1 MAIYSASIRN
11 GIGTIHLEIRQQSQS
26 IANNTSTVYYNLYIK
41 GKGGYGFW
49 NKYHT
54 GKTSVVINGST
65 VHSQTGRDFDIRN
78 GGIQQLASGTT
89 TVKHNEDGSKSF
101 SFSASLWSSSATG
114 SISGNFTL
122 SKIPRKSDFY
132 VKNENGIG
140 ITRFYAGDKI
150 KVEINKKVSSFTHTL
165 SIKYLGKE
173 ETLISKTS
181 SKSIY
186 YTDSDK
192 IMENYMQNLRS
203 MPIDFV
209 LNTYDGNTRIGYV
222 VKRLTIDVPSSAG
235 PVINSVN
242 VTEANQ
248 NKINIIGETPFYQL
262 LSDLN
267 VITNASGKYGA
278 SIKNISVSL
287 GNLTRAG
294 SNVVLENINLKGDQ
308 NIKVTVKDSR
318 GFSTSTTKTINL
330 SPYAIPNIS
339 FFNAYRTETNTK
351 YASARISLTSTVIDN
366 KNPLEVKV
374 DVAEKDT
381 NSWRNVYSAT
391 VGNGAFNSTIS
402 LGGGFDDFK
411 AYDVRLIIAD
421 KFKRHQAI
429 SSIPTTSQSLVIGAN
444 KPVVGIGKVPEI
456 DKGLEVDG
464 IVKINSDQRNALY
477 VESLSSAGTLIMLIN
492 NGKQVGWIGNFGE
505 GLTIGD
511 DSGADIRISNS
522 IRLNGDIKAYNG
534 DNDKKIIKLN
544 PLNGLSGNIN
554 ARKDPLGGVTVWGA
568 VTISNMDYI
577 YKNTKNWAVL
587 PEGYRP
593 NTFTGFSLNGLKSGI
608 GSVVVQGMGCNSSG
622 EIYYKGIKNI
632 GNELSDGFNCYF
644 SFYFKAQGA
653 W

>member
-1 MAIYSASIRN
+1 MATYSVSIRN
-11 GIGTIHLEIRQQSQS
+11 GTGTIHLEIRQESQS
-26 IANNTSTVYYNLYIK
+26 IANNTSTVYYRLYIQ

-65 VHSQTGRDFDIRN
+65 VHNQTGRDFDIRN

-101 SFSASLWSSSATG
+101 SFSANLWSSSATG

-132 VKNENGIG
+132 VKNEKGSG

-150 KVEINKKVSSFTHTL
+150 RIDIDKKVSSFTHTL
-165 SIKYLGKE
+165 SIKYLDKE

-181 SKSIY
+181 TTNIY

-209 LNTYDGNTRIGYV
+209 LYTYNGNTRIGYV

-235 PVINSVN
+235 PVINSVD

-248 NKINIIGETPFYQL
+248 NKINIIGSSPFYQL

-267 VITNASGKYGA
+267 VVTDVSGKYGA
-278 SIKNISVSL
+278 SIKNINVSL
-287 GNLTRAG
+287 GNYIKSG
-294 SNVVLENINLKGDQ
+294 SNVILDNVNLKGDQ

-318 GFSTSTTKTINL
+318 GFSASTTKAINL
-330 SPYAIPNIS
+330 SPYNLPNIS
-339 FFNAYRTETNTK
+339 FFNAYREEKNTK
-351 YASARISLTSTVIDN
+351 YASARISLTSTVISN
-366 KNPLEVKV
+366 KNPLDVKV

-411 AYDVRLIIAD
+411 AYDVRLSIAD

-444 KPVVGIGKVPEI
+444 KPVVGVGKVPEI
-456 DKGLEVDG
+456 DRGLEVDG
-464 IVKINSDQRNALY
+464 VLKL
-477 VESLSSAGTLIMLIN
+477 
-492 NGKQVGWIGNFGE
+492 GNF
-505 GLTIGD
+505 TTFISGD
-511 DSGADIRISNS
+511 DIV
-522 IRLNGDIKAYNG
+522 LKNGNYYGSFRMENNLKLGGNITFAEG
-534 DNDKKIIKLN
+534 NDKKIINLN
-544 PLNGLSGNIN
+544 PLNGLSGNIK
-554 ARKDPLGGVTVWGA
+554 AIKDPLGGVTVWGA
-568 VTISNMDYI
+568 VTTSNMDYI
-577 YKNTKNWAVL
+577 YKNTSNWAVL

-593 NTFTGFSLNGLKSGI
+593 NTFVGFSLNGLKSGI
-608 GSVVVQGMGCNSSG
+608 GSVVVQGMGCNSGG
-622 EIYYKGIKNI
+622 EIYYKGIKSI
-632 GNELSDGFNCYF
+632 GNELIDGFNCYF

>member
-1 MAIYSASIRN
+1 MATYSASIRN
-11 GIGTIHLEIRQQSQS
+11 GTGTIHLEIRQQSQS
-26 IANNTSTVYYNLYIK
+26 IANNTSTVYYRLYIQ

-65 VHSQTGRDFDIRN
+65 VHNQTGRDFDIRN
-78 GGIQQLASGTT
+78 GGTQQLASGTT

-132 VKNENGIG
+132 VKNENGSG

-181 SKSIY
+181 SVNIY

-192 IMENYMQNLRS
+192 MMENYMQNLRS

-209 LNTYDGNTRIGYV
+209 LNTYDGSTRIGYV

-242 VTEANQ
+242 VTEASQ
-248 NKINIIGETPFYQL
+248 NKINIIGSSPFYQL
-262 LSDLN
+262 LSDLK
-267 VITNASGKYGA
+267 VSTNASGKYGA

-287 GNLTRAG
+287 GNYSKSG
-294 SNVVLENINLKGDQ
+294 SNVILDNVNLKGDQ
-308 NIKVTVKDSR
+308 DIKVTVQDSR
-318 GFSTSTTKTINL
+318 GFSASTTKTINL
-330 SPYAIPNIS
+330 SPYNLPNIS
-339 FFNAYRTETNTK
+339 FFNAYREEKNTK

-374 DVAEKDT
+374 DVAEKDS
-381 NSWRNVYSAT
+381 NSWKNVYSAT
-391 VGNGAFNSTIS
+391 VGNGKFNGTIS

-411 AYDVRLIIAD
+411 AYDERLIIAD

-464 IVKINSDQRNALY
+464 VLKL
-477 VESLSSAGTLIMLIN
+477 
-492 NGKQVGWIGNFGE
+492 GNF
-505 GLTIGD
+505 TTFISGD
-511 DSGADIRISNS
+511 DIVLKNSNYYGS
-522 IRLNGDIKAYNG
+522 FRMENNLKLDGNITFAEG
-534 DNDKKIIKLN
+534 NDKKIINLN
-544 PLNGLSGNIN
+544 PLNGLSGNIK
-554 ARKDPLGGVTVWGA
+554 AIKDPLGGVTVWGA
-568 VTISNMDYI
+568 VVISNIDYI
-577 YKNTKNWAVL
+577 YKNTSNWAVL

-593 NTFTGFSLNGLKSGI
+593 NTFVGFSLNGLKSGI
-608 GSVVVQGMGCNSSG
+608 GSVLVQGMGCNSSG
-622 EIYYKGIKNI
+622 EIYYKGIKSI
-632 GNELSDGFNCYF
+632 GNELSNGFNCYF

>member
-1 MAIYSASIRN
+1 MATYSASIRN
-11 GIGTIHLEIRQQSQS
+11 GTGTIHLEIRQQSQS
-26 IANNTSTVYYNLYIK
+26 IANNTSTVYYNLYIQ

-54 GKTSVVINGST
+54 GKTNVVINGST
-65 VHSQTGRDFDIRN
+65 VHSQSGRDFDIRN

-132 VKNENGIG
+132 VKNENGSG

-181 SKSIY
+181 SANIY
-186 YTDSDK
+186 YTDSGK
-192 IMENYMQNLRS
+192 IMENYMKNLRS

-209 LNTYDGNTRIGYV
+209 LYTYDGNARIGYV

-235 PVINSVN
+235 PVINSVD

-248 NKINIIGETPFYQL
+248 NKINIIGSSPFYQL
-262 LSDLN
+262 LSDLK
-267 VITNASGKYGA
+267 VSTNASGKYGA
-278 SIKNISVSL
+278 TIKNISVSL
-287 GNLTRAG
+287 GNYIKSG
-294 SNVVLENINLKGDQ
+294 SNIILDNVNLKGDQ
-308 NIKVTVKDSR
+308 NIKVTVQDSR
-318 GFSTSTTKTINL
+318 GFSASTTKTINL
-330 SPYAIPNIS
+330 SPYNLPNIS
-339 FFNAYRTETNTK
+339 FFNAYREEKNTK
-351 YASARISLTSTVIDN
+351 YASARIALTSTVIDN
-366 KNPLEVKV
+366 KNPLDVKV
-374 DVAEKDT
+374 DVSEKDS

-411 AYDVRLIIAD
+411 AYDVRLTIAD

-444 KPVVGIGKVPEI
+444 KPVVGVGRLPTHI

-464 IVKINSDQRNALY
+464 EICF
-477 VESLSSAGTLIMLIN
+477 
-492 NGKQVGWIGNFGE
+492 NGEIKPFGE
-505 GLTIGD
+505 AGKVIDLKLSDGLAGFIKTI
-511 DSGADIRISNS
+511 
-522 IRLNGDIKAYNG
+522 
-534 DNDKKIIKLN
+534 
-544 PLNGLSGNIN
+544 
-554 ARKDPLGGVTVWGA
+554 KDPLGGVRIWGK
-568 VTISNMDYI
+568 VDIT
-577 YKNTKNWAVL
+577 NTNPIKKYYTWATL
-587 PEGYRP
+587 PKGY
-593 NTFTGFSLNGLKSGI
+593 NCNLFIGFSLYSYILGGHVNI
-608 GSVVVQGMGCNSSG
+608 IPGMGITDDG
-622 EIYYKGIKNI
+622 RIRYVGIN
-632 GNELSDGFNCYF
+632 NEYDKIEVGSTNEFT
-644 SFYFKAQGA
+644 FYFKTEEA

>member
-11 GIGTIHLEIRQQSQS
+11 GTGTIHLEIRQESQS
-26 IANNTSTVYYNLYIK
+26 IANNTSTVYYRLYIQ

-89 TVKHNEDGSKSF
+89 NVKHNEDGSKSF

-132 VKNENGIG
+132 VKNEKGSG

-181 SKSIY
+181 SANIY
-186 YTDSDK
+186 YTDSGK

-209 LNTYDGNTRIGYV
+209 LYTYDGNTRIGYV
-222 VKRLTIDVPSSAG
+222 VKRLTIDVSSSAG
-235 PVINSVN
+235 PVINSVD

-248 NKINIIGETPFYQL
+248 NKINIIGSSPFYQL
-262 LSDLN
+262 LSDLK
-267 VITNASGKYGA
+267 VSTNASGKYGA
-278 SIKNISVSL
+278 SIKNISVTL
-287 GNLTRAG
+287 GNYSKSG
-294 SNVVLENINLKGDQ
+294 SNVTLDNVNLKGDQ
-308 NIKVTVKDSR
+308 DIKVTVQDSR
-318 GFSTSTTKTINL
+318 GFSASTTKTINL
-330 SPYAIPNIS
+330 SPYNLPNIS

-366 KNPLEVKV
+366 KNPLDVKV

-381 NSWRNVYSAT
+381 NSWKNVYSAT

-464 IVKINSDQRNALY
+464 VLKL
-477 VESLSSAGTLIMLIN
+477 
-492 NGKQVGWIGNFGE
+492 GNF
-505 GLTIGD
+505 TTFISGD
-511 DSGADIRISNS
+511 DIVLKNSNYYGS
-522 IRLNGDIKAYNG
+522 FRMENNLKLDGNITFAEG
-534 DNDKKIIKLN
+534 NDKKIINLN
-544 PLNGLSGNIN
+544 PLNGLSGNIK
-554 ARKDPLGGVTVWGA
+554 AIKDPLGGVTVWGA
-568 VTISNMDYI
+568 VTTSNMDYI
-577 YKNTKNWAVL
+577 YRNTSNWAVL

-593 NTFTGFSLNGLKSGI
+593 NTFVGFSLNALKSGA
-608 GSVVVQGMGCNSSG
+608 GAVVVQGMGCNSSG
-622 EIYYKGIKNI
+622 EIYYKGIKSI
-632 GNELSDGFNCYF
+632 GNELSNGFNCYF
-644 SFYFKAQGA
+644 SFYFKAQEA
-653 W
+653 L

>member
-1 MAIYSASIRN
+1 MATYSASIRN
-11 GIGTIHLEIRQQSQS
+11 GTGTIHLEIRQQSQS
-26 IANNTSTVYYNLYIK
+26 IVNNTSTVYYNLYIQ

-65 VHSQTGRDFDIRN
+65 VHNQTGRDFDVRN
-78 GGIQQLASGTT
+78 GKVQQLASGTT
-89 TVKHNEDGSKSF
+89 TVAHNEDGSKSF

-132 VKNENGIG
+132 VKNEKGSG

-150 KVEINKKVSSFTHTL
+150 RIYIDKKVSSFTHTL
-165 SIKYLGKE
+165 SIKYLGRE
-173 ETLISKTS
+173 ETLISKTTGT
-181 SKSIY
+181 SIT
-186 YTDSDK
+186 YTTSNK

-248 NKINIIGETPFYQL
+248 NKINIIGETPFYQI

-267 VITNASGKYGA
+267 VITNASGEYGA

-287 GNLTRAG
+287 GNLTRIG

-308 NIKVTVKDSR
+308 DIKVTVQDSR
-318 GFSTSTTKTINL
+318 GFSASTTKTINL
-330 SPYAIPNIS
+330 SPYNLPNIS
-339 FFNAYRTETNTK
+339 FFNAYREEKNTK
-351 YASARISLTSTVIDN
+351 YASARIALTSTVIDN
-366 KNPLEVKV
+366 KNPLDVKV
-374 DVAEKDT
+374 DIAEKDT

-402 LGGGFDDFK
+402 LGGDFDDFK
-411 AYDVRLIIAD
+411 AYEVRLSIAD

-444 KPVVGIGKVPEI
+444 KPVVGVGRVPTHIE
-456 DKGLEVDG
+456 KGLEVDG
-464 IVKINSDQRNALY
+464 DICL
-477 VESLSSAGTLIMLIN
+477 
-492 NGKQVGWIGNFGE
+492 NGEIKPFGE
-505 GLTIGD
+505 AGKVIDL
-511 DSGADIRISNS
+511 
-522 IRLNGDIKAYNG
+522 
-534 DNDKKIIKLN
+534 KLSD
-544 PLNGLSGNIN
+544 GLSGFIKTI
-554 ARKDPLGGVTVWGA
+554 KDPLGGVRIWGKVD
-568 VTISNMDYI
+568 VTNSNPIKKY
-577 YKNTKNWAVL
+577 YTWATL
-587 PEGYRP
+587 PKGYSCNR
-593 NTFTGFSLNGLKSGI
+593 FIGFSIYSYILNGRLNIIPGMAITDDGRIRYVGI
-608 GSVVVQGMGCNSSG
+608 INENDKIEVGST
-622 EIYYKGIKNI
+622 
-632 GNELSDGFNCYF
+632 NEFN
-644 SFYFKAQGA
+644 FYFKTEEA

>member
-1 MAIYSASIRN
+1 MATYSASIRN
-11 GIGTIHLEIRQQSQS
+11 GTGTIHLEIRQQSQS
-26 IANNTSTVYYNLYIK
+26 IANNTSTVYYNLYIQ

-65 VHSQTGRDFDIRN
+65 VHNQTGRDFDIRN

-101 SFSASLWSSSATG
+101 SFSANLWSSSATG

-132 VKNENGIG
+132 VKNEKGSG

-181 SKSIY
+181 STNIY

-235 PVINSVN
+235 PVINSVD

-248 NKINIIGETPFYQL
+248 NKINIIGSSPFYQL

-267 VITNASGKYGA
+267 VVIDVSGKYGA
-278 SIKNISVSL
+278 SIKNINVSL
-287 GNLTRAG
+287 GNYSKSG
-294 SNVVLENINLKGDQ
+294 SNVTLDNVNLKGDQ
-308 NIKVTVKDSR
+308 NIKVTVQDSR
-318 GFSTSTTKTINL
+318 GFSASTTKTINL
-330 SPYAIPNIS
+330 SPYNLPNIS
-339 FFNAYRTETNTK
+339 FFNAYREEKNTK

-366 KNPLEVKV
+366 KNPLDVKV
-374 DVAEKDT
+374 DVAEKDS

-391 VGNGAFNSTIS
+391 VGNGTFNSTIS

-429 SSIPTTSQSLVIGAN
+429 CSIPTTSQSLVIGAN
-444 KPVVGIGKVPEI
+444 KPVVGVGRVPTHI

-464 IVKINSDQRNALY
+464 EICF
-477 VESLSSAGTLIMLIN
+477 
-492 NGKQVGWIGNFGE
+492 NGEIKPFGE
-505 GLTIGD
+505 AGKVIDLKLSDGLTGF
-511 DSGADIRISNS
+511 
-522 IRLNGDIKAYNG
+522 IKT
-534 DNDKKIIKLN
+534 I
-544 PLNGLSGNIN
+544 
-554 ARKDPLGGVTVWGA
+554 KDPLGGVRIWGKVD
-568 VTISNMDYI
+568 VTNSNPIKKY
-577 YKNTKNWAVL
+577 YTWATL
-587 PEGYRP
+587 PKGYSCNR
-593 NTFTGFSLNGLKSGI
+593 FIGFSLYSYILSGHVYI
-608 GSVVVQGMGCNSSG
+608 IPGMAVTDDGRIRYVGINNEYDKIEVGST
-622 EIYYKGIKNI
+622 
-632 GNELSDGFNCYF
+632 NEFT
-644 SFYFKAQGA
+644 FYFKTEEA

>member
-11 GIGTIHLEIRQQSQS
+11 GTGTIHLEIRQQSQS
-26 IANNTSTVYYNLYIK
+26 IANNTSTVYYRLYIQ

-54 GKTSVVINGST
+54 GKTNVVINGST
-65 VHSQTGRDFDIRN
+65 VHSQSGRDFDIRN
-78 GGIQQLASGTT
+78 GRIQQLASGTT

-132 VKNENGIG
+132 VKNENGSG

-181 SKSIY
+181 STNIY

-192 IMENYMQNLRS
+192 IMKKYMQNLRS

-209 LNTYDGNTRIGYV
+209 LYTYDGNTRIGYV
-222 VKRLTIDVPSSAG
+222 VKRLTIDVPSPAG
-235 PVINSVN
+235 PEINSVN

-267 VITNASGKYGA
+267 VITNASSKYGA

-294 SNVVLENINLKGDQ
+294 SNVVLENINLKGNQ

-318 GFSTSTTKTINL
+318 GFSASTTKTVNL
-330 SPYAIPNIS
+330 SPYNLPNIS

-351 YASARISLTSTVIDN
+351 YASARISLTSTVIEN
-366 KNPLEVKV
+366 KNPLDVKV

-402 LGGGFDDFK
+402 LGGDFDDFK
-411 AYDVRLIIAD
+411 AYDVRLSIAD

-444 KPVVGIGKVPEI
+444 KPVVGVGKVPEI

-477 VESLSSAGTLIMLIN
+477 VDSLSSDGTLIMLMN

-511 DSGADIRISNS
+511 DSGTDIRISNS

-534 DNDKKIIKLN
+534 DNDSKIIKLN
-544 PLNGLSGNIN
+544 PLNGLTGNIY
-554 ARKDPLGGVTVWGA
+554 ARKDPLGGVTVWGV
-568 VTISNMDYI
+568 VTTSNMDYI

-622 EIYYKGIKNI
+622 EIYYKGIKSI
-632 GNELSDGFNCYF
+632 ENELSNGFNCYF

>member
-1 MAIYSASIRN
+1 MTTYSASIRN
-11 GIGTIHLEIRQQSQS
+11 GTGTIHLEIRQQSQS
-26 IANNTSTVYYNLYIK
+26 IANNTSTVYYRLYIQ

-54 GKTSVVINGST
+54 GKTNVVINGST
-65 VHSQTGRDFDIRN
+65 VHSQSGRDFDIRN

-165 SIKYLGKE
+165 SIKYLSKE

-181 SKSIY
+181 STNIY

-192 IMENYMQNLRS
+192 IMKKYMQNLRS

-209 LNTYDGNTRIGYV
+209 LYTYDGNTRIGYV
-222 VKRLTIDVPSSAG
+222 VKRLTIDVPSSAS
-235 PVINSVN
+235 PTINSVN

-287 GNLTRAG
+287 GNSTRAG

-308 NIKVTVKDSR
+308 NIKVTVQDSR
-318 GFSTSTTKTINL
+318 GFSASTTKTINL
-330 SPYAIPNIS
+330 SPYNLPNIS
-339 FFNAYRTETNTK
+339 FFNAYREEKNTK

-374 DVAEKDT
+374 DVAEKDS
-381 NSWRNVYSAT
+381 NSWKNVYSAT
-391 VGNGAFNSTIS
+391 VGNGKFNGTIS

-411 AYDVRLIIAD
+411 AYDVKLSIAD

-444 KPVVGIGKVPEI
+444 KPVVGVGRVPTHI

-464 IVKINSDQRNALY
+464 DICL
-477 VESLSSAGTLIMLIN
+477 
-492 NGKQVGWIGNFGE
+492 NGEIKPFGE
-505 GLTIGD
+505 TGKVIDL
-511 DSGADIRISNS
+511 
-522 IRLNGDIKAYNG
+522 
-534 DNDKKIIKLN
+534 KLSD
-544 PLNGLSGNIN
+544 GLSGFIKTI
-554 ARKDPLGGVTVWGA
+554 KDPLGGVRIWGK
-568 VTISNMDYI
+568 VDIT
-577 YKNTKNWAVL
+577 NTNPIKKYYTWATL
-587 PEGYRP
+587 PKGY
-593 NTFTGFSLNGLKSGI
+593 NCNLFIGFSLYSYILGGHVNI
-608 GSVVVQGMGCNSSG
+608 IPGMGVTDDG
-622 EIYYKGIKNI
+622 RIRYVGIN
-632 GNELSDGFNCYF
+632 NEYDKIEVGSTNEFT
-644 SFYFKAQGA
+644 FYFKTEEA

>member
-1 MAIYSASIRN
+1 MATYSASIRN
-11 GIGTIHLEIRQQSQS
+11 GTGTIHLEIRQQSQS

-54 GKTSVVINGST
+54 GKTNVVINGST
-65 VHSQTGRDFDIRN
+65 VHSQSGRDFDIRN
-78 GGIQQLASGTT
+78 GGIQQLSSGTT

-132 VKNENGIG
+132 VKNEKGRG

-150 KVEINKKVSSFTHTL
+150 RIDIDKKVSSFTHTL
-165 SIKYLGKE
+165 SIKYLDKE

-181 SKSIY
+181 SINIY

-209 LNTYDGNTRIGYV
+209 LYTYDGNTRIGYV

-248 NKINIIGETPFYQL
+248 NKINIIGEKPFYQL

-267 VITNASGKYGA
+267 VITNASGEYGA

-287 GNLTRAG
+287 GNLTRIG

-308 NIKVTVKDSR
+308 DIKVTVQDSR
-318 GFSTSTTKTINL
+318 GFSASTTKTINL
-330 SPYAIPNIS
+330 SPYNLPNIS
-339 FFNAYRTETNTK
+339 FFNAYREETNTK
-351 YASARISLTSTVIDN
+351 YASARIALTSTVIEN

-374 DVAEKDT
+374 DVAEKDS
-381 NSWRNVYSAT
+381 NSWENVYSAT

-411 AYDVRLIIAD
+411 AYDVRLSIAD

-464 IVKINSDQRNALY
+464 VLKL
-477 VESLSSAGTLIMLIN
+477 
-492 NGKQVGWIGNFGE
+492 GNF
-505 GLTIGD
+505 TTFISGD
-511 DSGADIRISNS
+511 DIV
-522 IRLNGDIKAYNG
+522 LKNGNYYGSFRMENNLKLGGNITFAEG
-534 DNDKKIIKLN
+534 NDKKIINLN
-544 PLNGLSGNIN
+544 PLNGISGNIK
-554 ARKDPLGGVTVWGA
+554 AIKDPLGGITVWGA
-568 VTISNMDYI
+568 VTTSNIDYI
-577 YKNTKNWAVL
+577 YRNTRNWAVL

-593 NTFTGFSLNGLKSGI
+593 NTFVGFSLNALKSGA
-608 GSVVVQGMGCNSSG
+608 GAVVVQGMGCNSNG
-622 EIYYKGIKNI
+622 EIYYKGIKSI
-632 GNELSDGFNCYF
+632 GNELSNGFNCYF

>member
-1 MAIYSASIRN
+1 MATYSASIRN
-11 GIGTIHLEIRQQSQS
+11 GTGTIHLEIRQQSQS
-26 IANNTSTVYYNLYIK
+26 IANNTSTVYYNLYIQ

-65 VHSQTGRDFDIRN
+65 VHSQTGRDFDVR
-78 GGIQQLASGTT
+78 GGKVQQLASGTT
-89 TVKHNEDGSKSF
+89 TVKHNEDGTKSF

-132 VKNENGIG
+132 VKNENGSG

-165 SIKYLGKE
+165 SIKYLNKE

-181 SKSIY
+181 STNIY
-186 YTDSDK
+186 YTNSDK

-222 VKRLTIDVPSSAG
+222 VKRLTIDVPSSAS
-235 PVINSVN
+235 PTINSVN
-242 VTEANQ
+242 VTETNQ

-267 VITNASGKYGA
+267 VITDASGKYGA

-294 SNVVLENINLKGDQ
+294 SNVVLENINLKGNQ

-330 SPYAIPNIS
+330 SPYAMPNIS
-339 FFNAYRTETNTK
+339 FFNAYREETNTK
-351 YASARISLTSTVIDN
+351 YASARIALTSTVIEN

-374 DVAEKDT
+374 DVAEKDS
-381 NSWRNVYSAT
+381 NSWRNVYYAT

-402 LGGGFDDFK
+402 LGGDFDDFK
-411 AYDVRLIIAD
+411 AYDVRLSIAD

-444 KPVVGIGKVPEI
+444 KPVVGVGRVPTHI

-464 IVKINSDQRNALY
+464 DICL
-477 VESLSSAGTLIMLIN
+477 
-492 NGKQVGWIGNFGE
+492 NGELKPFGE
-505 GLTIGD
+505 AGKVIDL
-511 DSGADIRISNS
+511 
-522 IRLNGDIKAYNG
+522 
-534 DNDKKIIKLN
+534 KLSD
-544 PLNGLSGNIN
+544 GLSGFIKTI
-554 ARKDPLGGVTVWGA
+554 KDPLGGVRIWGKVD
-568 VTISNMDYI
+568 VTNSNPIKKY
-577 YKNTKNWAVL
+577 YTWATL
-587 PEGYRP
+587 PKGYSCNR
-593 NTFTGFSLNGLKSGI
+593 FIGFSIYSYILNGRLNIIPGMAITDDGRIRYVGI
-608 GSVVVQGMGCNSSG
+608 INENDKIEVGST
-622 EIYYKGIKNI
+622 
-632 GNELSDGFNCYF
+632 NEFT
-644 SFYFKAQGA
+644 FYFKTEEA